1 MLDIL
6 LLIITRSTY
15 CMLPPTTHPLV
26 QVVEGVVQAVAQQHP
41 SLLQEDRPADPWSTS
56 IFSNESRESMVQP
69 LTVTVK
75 LNLHLCSPPTPTA
88 YSRKRWCH
96 RPRLAFRQTRHTA
109 ASTLSTLK
117 IDPELRP
124 RLRLLGEELG
134 SLRPHKEWCQQLCI
148 AFRTWTDPAATLHFL
163 ANIHFHCDFK
173 TSMRPILRLRR
184 RLSHDVSGPVLPL
197 RHTGLHFTRAKL
209 HSEMW
214 LSSHRQLHTPT
225 TTSGPSTP

>member
-1 MLDIL
+1 
-6 LLIITRSTY
+6 
-15 CMLPPTTHPLV
+15 MLPPTTHPLV

-56 IFSNESRESMVQP
+56 MFSNESRESMVQP

-75 LNLHLCSPPTPTA
+75 LNLRLCSPPTPTA

-96 RPRLAFRQTRHTA
+96 RPRLAFRQTRHT
-109 ASTLSTLK
+109 LSLYSILK

-124 RLRLLGEELG
+124 RLRLLGKRIKPTGTTQGMMSAALHCLQNLG
-134 SLRPHKEWCQQLCI
+134 LTQHN
-148 AFRTWTDPAATLHFL
+148 TLHFV

-173 TSMRPILRLRR
+173 TSMRPILRLWR

>member
-15 CMLPPTTHPLV
+15 SMLPPTTHPLV

-56 IFSNESRESMVQP
+56 MFSNESRESMVQP

-75 LNLHLCSPPTPTA
+75 LKRFPAPPMQATDTDRLFKETVMSPAPPCLYTDPA
-88 YSRKRWCH
+88 HSS
-96 RPRLAFRQTRHTA
+96 LN
-109 ASTLSTLK
+109 SSLK

-134 SLRPHKEWCQQLCI
+134 SLRPHKVWCQQLCI
-148 AFRTWTDPAATLHFL
+148 AFRTWD
-163 ANIHFHCDFK
+163 
-173 TSMRPILRLRR
+173 
-184 RLSHDVSGPVLPL
+184 
-197 RHTGLHFTRAKL
+197 
-209 HSEMW
+209 W
-214 LSSHRQLHTPT
+214 
-225 TTSGPSTP
+225 PSTTHCTS